1 MIRRNPAM
9 DAPLPSK
16 KNAILLIVHYFF
28 GYMFLY
34 PQLGIYM
41 TFLISGQQGVIYTE
55 IAYGIYTW
63 MILGSLLLA
72 KPYLKESMMASRG
85 NFFKHVF
92 KAIKLY
98 FPLYLSLLVITP
110 VIQFITKSETSQNQL
125 IIEEA
130 FGQSPLLIA
139 ITALIMAPIVEE
151 IVFRGAL
158 YRSLRNCRSYWFAI
172 AISILSFGFVHVLQ
186 SLLTGNYQDLYSI
199 ILYSAMGFFF
209 VKAYEET
216 GSIFPAI
223 FLHLIVNSV
232 GVLVIYLV
240 AR

>member
-1 MIRRNPAM
+1 MIRRNQAM
-9 DAPLPSK
+9 DVSLPSK
-16 KNAILLIVHYFF
+16 KNAILLLLHYFF

-34 PQLGIYM
+34 PQLGILI
-41 TFLISGQQGVIYTE
+41 TFMISGQPGVIYTE
-55 IAYGIYTW
+55 IAYGIYAW
-63 MILGSLLLA
+63 MILGTLLLS
-72 KPYLKESMMASRG
+72 KPYLKESIKATKG

-110 VIQFITKSETSQNQL
+110 VIQLITNKQTSQNQL

-130 FGQSPLLIA
+130 FGQSPWLIA
-139 ITALIMAPIVEE
+139 ITALVMAPIVEE
-151 IVFRGAL
+151 VVFRGAL
-158 YRSLRNCRSYWFAI
+158 YRTLRNHRSYWFAI
-172 AISILSFGFVHVLQ
+172 VISSVSFGFVHVFQ
-186 SLLTGNYQDLYSI
+186 SLLTGNYQDLFSI